1 MFKFAPS
8 RESGNVNRNGV
19 SVIFSFSLQIHFTKT
34 FVPCLIWGERGER
47 RIYDVFAYAT
57 IAITNRASLSE
68 AQSYYHYV
76 VQCHKLTST
85 CLLSVMKYNRAAC
98 SVLLSNHNGRERS
111 LECSLLKCPVFMW
124 VYVGGGVFVEGLGC
138 FFFLEDHVQ
147 ACEIMLTHIM
157 ITVCTP
163 AKATL
168 PRMVFDFLSKDM
180 FLI

>member
-1 MFKFAPS
+1 MCVCTFCVCMFKFAPS

-124 VYVGGGVFVEGLGC
+124 VYVCMYGGGVFVERLGC
-138 FFFLEDHVQ
+138 FFSRG
-147 ACEIMLTHIM
+147 
-157 ITVCTP
+157 
-163 AKATL
+163 
-168 PRMVFDFLSKDM
+168 PRASVRDNAHSHYDNSLHAS
-180 FLI
+180 